1 MELHHANPY
10 HIPPPPEHHQVTHYQ
25 TLGNQAVLGGSTKSS
40 PAISVNTEFSRD
52 SGFASQDHDFEQR
65 DNQPIYEVTY
75 RHFSFDFSFHN
86 EWFLPIYYERIV
98 FIILRFITSKARL
111 QMFPDAFP
119 GTLSVSNFVHFLRA
133 EIWYVVGEIFRFPR
147 TSKWTRNN
155 RSTLLES
162 GIGDILIL
170 SSKVM
175 ISSVHLP

>member
-1 MELHHANPY
+1 MSDDEDTLSLPLPPCLPSNPFKPERNYMELHHANPY

-98 FIILRFITSKARL
+98 FIILRFITSKLRL
-111 QMFPDAFP
+111 HMFPGAFP
-119 GTLSVSNFVHFLRA
+119 GTLSVSNFGPLF
-133 EIWYVVGEIFRFPR
+133 EGPIFDKSESKFFRFPR
-147 TSKWTRNN
+147 TS
-155 RSTLLES
+155 
-162 GIGDILIL
+162 
-170 SSKVM
+170 
-175 ISSVHLP
+175 

>member
-10 HIPPPPEHHQVTHYQ
+10 HIPPPPEQHQHQVTHYQ

-86 EWFLPIYYERIV
+86 EWFLQKP
-98 FIILRFITSKARL
+98 FIMK
-111 QMFPDAFP
+111 
-119 GTLSVSNFVHFLRA
+119 
-133 EIWYVVGEIFRFPR
+133 E
-147 TSKWTRNN
+147 
-155 RSTLLES
+155 
-162 GIGDILIL
+162 
-170 SSKVM
+170 
-175 ISSVHLP
+175 